1 MKAAMSLKRVL
12 SCSLALVGIVGS
24 ATAADKLVVEAGRI
38 ITVQG
43 PEIVD
48 GVIVIEDGR
57 ITAIGPASE
66 VEKPWDAP
74 VVGGPEFTA
83 FPGFIEA
90 KTSRGLD
97 RANESVDVAP
107 FLDVRDSLD
116 PINFFFE
123 DCLRW
128 GMTTINVQQGE
139 DCVIAGRG
147 RVVKP
152 HGDTVEEMTV
162 RPSFGLVLS
171 ASPKR
176 GKSRATQSQA
186 LRQAFVELR
195 EHLEQLVQEKRDGD
209 DRARREALYQGRDLE
224 GERAK
229 GRAMSSTAWKV
240 DGLELVPR
248 GEVDEKQEPL
258 LDLVEG
264 RVAAF
269 FHCSQPMDVHR
280 ALEIAR
286 DNGFLARTTLVLGP
300 ACWKAADVVAEAGV
314 PAVLSGD
321 LTHTERDPVTGDEIE
336 TFVPTVYEEAG
347 VRFALS
353 SENSST
359 RSLWYQAALAVGGG
373 VPRETAIEAVT
384 RVPAEILGLG
394 DRVGALAEG
403 MDGNVVILTGD
414 PLSST
419 TWVDT
424 VVLEGEA
431 VYRRD
436 EDVRN
441 RHLLEG
447 IAQPGTQ
454 PSQGSSDFRSED
466 EPDVEPTMADPEEGG
481 DEETPSDETPS
492 DETSTEEEED
502 TQQ

>member
-1 MKAAMSLKRVL
+1 MKAAMSIKRVL
-12 SCSLALVGIVGS
+12 SCSLVLVAVVGS
-24 ATAADKLVVEAGRI
+24 ATASEKLVIEAGRI

-43 PEIVD
+43 PEIAD

-74 VVGGPEFTA
+74 VLGGPEFTA

-90 KTSRGLD
+90 NTTRGLD

-123 DCLRW
+123 DCKRW
-128 GMTTINVQQGE
+128 GITTISVQQGN
-139 DCVIAGRG
+139 DCVIGGRG

-152 HGDTVEEMTV
+152 HGVTVEEMTV

-186 LRQAFVELR
+186 LRQAFTDLR
-195 EHLEQLVQEKRDGD
+195 EHLEQLVQEKRDGN

-224 GERAK
+224 GERGK
-229 GRAMSSTAWKV
+229 GRAMTATAWKV

-248 GEVDEKQEPL
+248 GQVDEKQEPL

-286 DNGFLARTTLVLGP
+286 DNGFLARTTLILEP
-300 ACWKAADVVAEAGV
+300 ACWKAADVIAEAGV
-314 PAVLSGD
+314 PVVLTGD
-321 LTHTERDPVTGDEIE
+321 LTHTEREPLTGEELE
-336 TFVPTVYEEAG
+336 TFVPTVYRDAG

-359 RSLWYQAALAVGGG
+359 QSLWYQAALAVGGG
-373 VPRETAIEAVT
+373 VSRQTALEAVT

-454 PSQGSSDFRSED
+454 PAAGSSDVAAEAEPESEAAMA
-466 EPDVEPTMADPEEGG
+466 EPDEASG
-481 DEETPSDETPS
+481 EETGPDSGEEAS
-492 DETSTEEEED
+492 NEEEED
-502 TQQ
+502 TEQ